1 VLHRRNKTNDGI
13 FCLLQVPTNMTTANG
28 TPEEKFGH
36 TVTRCSARACIME
49 KQPNKQ
55 LQRMLST
62 DTRLHSLV
70 DNTTMSKNDVAI
82 IWF

>member
-1 VLHRRNKTNDGI
+1 VLHRRNETNDGI
-13 FCLLQVPTNMTTANG
+13 FCLLQVPTNMATANG
-28 TPEEKFGH
+28 TTEEKIGH

-49 KQPNKQ
+49 EQPNKQ